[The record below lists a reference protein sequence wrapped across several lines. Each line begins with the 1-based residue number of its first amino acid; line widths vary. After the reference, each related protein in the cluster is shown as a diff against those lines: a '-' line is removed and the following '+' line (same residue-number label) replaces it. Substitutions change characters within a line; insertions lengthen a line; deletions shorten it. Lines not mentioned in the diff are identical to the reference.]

1 MNDHRDFEKYQT
13 HTVEQAARLL
23 SPSRQNAGKTPVQQM
38 SSRVLLQAVVI
49 VTISLLT
56 ITATS
61 TATAAEP
68 VAATSLEPA
77 SLFNMQSVASSLP
90 WMIGAAVLSVV
101 PAVLLMS
108 TCFVRFAVVLGLL
121 RQALGTPQVLPNQ
134 VLMALSLFLT
144 AFVMTP
150 VWTESYETGWK
161 PYANLPN
168 GAMPALEVVAPRIL
182 APIRRFMSRQ
192 IESSGNSDGV
202 WMLLDLQ
209 RQHAQQTNLPAPESY
224 DDVPLTVLLP
234 AFLLSELKT
243 GFLIGFQLFLPF
255 VVIDFVIVSVLTA
268 LGMTTMTPSTVAL
281 PFKLLLFVLI
291 DGWFLT
297 VGMLLTSVT

>member
-1 MNDHRDFEKYQT
+1 MRTRSGRRMFVAIAILILLGLLAITPSKSL
-13 HTVEQAARLL
+13 AAEAAPLE
-23 SPSRQNAGKTPVQQM
+23 PSN
-38 SSRVLLQAVVI
+38 
-49 VTISLLT
+49 LLT
-56 ITATS
+56 
-61 TATAAEP
+61 P
-68 VAATSLEPA
+68 QSLSA
-77 SLFNMQSVASSLP
+77 SLP
-90 WMIGAAVLSVV
+90 WLIGATVLSVV

-144 AFVMTP
+144 LTVMTP
-150 VWTESYETGWK
+150 VWRESYDHGWK
-161 PYANLPN
+161 PYSKTAASSSVAFEQALPK
-168 GAMPALEVVAPRIL
+168 LL

-192 IESSGNSDGV
+192 IEASDNADGV

-209 RQHAQQTNLPAPESY
+209 RQHSGETDLPEPKSY
-224 DDVPLTVLLP
+224 DEVPITVLLP

-243 GFLIGFQLFLPF
+243 GFLIGFQIFLPF
-255 VVIDFVIVSVLTA
+255 LVIDFVLASVLTA
-268 LGMTTMTPSTVAL
+268 LGLTTLTPSTVAL

-297 VGMLLTSVT
+297 VGMLLASVSSGS

>member
-1 MNDHRDFEKYQT
+1 MSTPTPRVGAGERSPGQSRLPARPVSFTRPRYVLMSLALT
-13 HTVEQAARLL
+13 GLLAAAA
-23 SPSRQNAGKTPVQQM
+23 ST
-38 SSRVLLQAVVI
+38 SS
-49 VTISLLT
+49 
-56 ITATS
+56 
-61 TATAAEP
+61 AAEP
-68 VAATSLEPA
+68 AALAPGSFITPESMKA
-77 SLFNMQSVASSLP
+77 SLP
-90 WMIGAAVLSVV
+90 WLIGATVLSLV

-144 AFVMTP
+144 FTVMTP
-150 VWTESYETGWK
+150 IWRETYETGWR
-161 PYANLPN
+161 PYSQSAETSSAAFERALPK
-168 GAMPALEVVAPRIL
+168 ML

-192 IESSGNSDGV
+192 IAASGNDDGV

-209 RQHAQQTNLPAPESY
+209 RQHAGETDTPEPKSY
-224 DDVPLTVLLP
+224 DEIPITVLLP

-243 GFLIGFQLFLPF
+243 GFLIGFRLFLPF
-255 VVIDFVIVSVLTA
+255 LVIDFVIASVLTA
-268 LGMTTMTPSTVAL
+268 LGLTTMTPSSVAL

-297 VGMLLTSVT
+297 VGMLLASVSTSG

>member
-1 MNDHRDFEKYQT
+1 MRT
-13 HTVEQAARLL
+13 HAWRRLL
-23 SPSRQNAGKTPVQQM
+23 VVAIGLL
-38 SSRVLLQAVVI
+38 VLG
-49 VTISLLT
+49 LLVLSG
-56 ITATS
+56 S
-61 TATAAEP
+61 TTLAAE
-68 VAATSLEPA
+68 AAPLEPSNLVTPQ
-77 SLFNMQSVASSLP
+77 SLSASLP
-90 WMIGAAVLSVV
+90 WLIGATVLSLV

-134 VLMALSLFLT
+134 IMMALSLFLT
-144 AFVMTP
+144 LTVMAP
-150 VWTESYETGWK
+150 VWRESYETGWK
-161 PYANLPN
+161 PYSKSADTSS
-168 GAMPALEVVAPRIL
+168 AALENALPKML

-192 IESSGNSDGV
+192 IEASGNGDGV

-209 RQHAQQTNLPAPESY
+209 RQHAGETDASEPKSY
-224 DDVPLTVLLP
+224 DDVPITVLLP

-255 VVIDFVIVSVLTA
+255 LVIDFVIASVLTA
-268 LGMTTMTPSTVAL
+268 LGLTTLTPTSVAL

-297 VGMLLTSVT
+297 VGMLLASVSS

>member
-1 MNDHRDFEKYQT
+1 MIRRI
-13 HTVEQAARLL
+13 QARRNTA
-23 SPSRQNAGKTPVQQM
+23 A
-38 SSRVLLQAVVI
+38 AVALML
-49 VTISLLT
+49 ISGT
-56 ITATS
+56 

-68 VAATSLEPA
+68 AASMALDPSALLTT
-77 SLFNMQSVASSLP
+77 QSIASSLP

-168 GAMPALEVVAPRIL
+168 GATPALEVVAPRIL
-182 APIRRFMSRQ
+182 APIRNFMSKQ
-192 IESSGNSDGV
+192 IESAGNSDGV
-202 WMLLDLQ
+202 WMLLELQ
-209 RQHAQQTNLPAPESY
+209 RQHAKQTNLPTPHSY

-255 VVIDFVIVSVLTA
+255 LVIDFVIAAVLTA
-268 LGMTTMTPSTVAL
+268 LGMTTLTPSTVSL

-297 VGMLLTSVT
+297 VGMLLTSVI

>member
-1 MNDHRDFEKYQT
+1 MKVPTVKHLSAAMVGLAALVSTGSSALASDGSPLGPT
-13 HTVEQAARLL
+13 HLISPQSL
-23 SPSRQNAGKTPVQQM
+23 SA
-38 SSRVLLQAVVI
+38 
-49 VTISLLT
+49 
-56 ITATS
+56 
-61 TATAAEP
+61 
-68 VAATSLEPA
+68 
-77 SLFNMQSVASSLP
+77 SLP
-90 WMIGAAVLSVV
+90 WLIGATVLSLV

-121 RQALGTPQVLPNQ
+121 RQALGTPQALPNQ

-144 AFVMTP
+144 FTVMAP
-150 VWTESYETGWK
+150 VWRESYETGWK
-161 PYANLPN
+161 PYAQSADGPTAAILDEALPK
-168 GAMPALEVVAPRIL
+168 ML

-192 IESSGNSDGV
+192 VEAAGNTDGV

-209 RQHAQQTNLPAPESY
+209 RRHAGEIETPEPQSY
-224 DDVPLTVLLP
+224 DDVPITVLLP

-255 VVIDFVIVSVLTA
+255 LVIDFVIASVLTA
-268 LGMTTMTPSTVAL
+268 LGLTTLTPSMVSL

-297 VGMLLTSVT
+297 VGMLLASVH

>member
-1 MNDHRDFEKYQT
+1 MSVTHRFT
-13 HTVEQAARLL
+13 RRHLPLSGIAALLMGLL
-23 SPSRQNAGKTPVQQM
+23 SVPPAS
-38 SSRVLLQAVVI
+38 
-49 VTISLLT
+49 
-56 ITATS
+56 
-61 TATAAEP
+61 AAEP
-68 VAATSLEPA
+68 VTSTALDPS
-77 SLFNMQSVASSLP
+77 SLLTTQSVASSLP

-121 RQALGTPQVLPNQ
+121 RQALGTPQILPNQ

-168 GAMPALEVVAPRIL
+168 GASPSLEVVAPRIL

-209 RQHAQQTNLPAPESY
+209 RQHAKQANLPTPQSY

-243 GFLIGFQLFLPF
+243 GFMIGFQLFLPF
-255 VVIDFVIVSVLTA
+255 LVIDFVIASVLTA
-268 LGMTTMTPSTVAL
+268 LGLTTMTPSNVSL

-297 VGMLLTSVT
+297 VGMLLASVN

>member
-1 MNDHRDFEKYQT
+1 MINLFGVWRSSVIIGRHRTFRGCFL
-13 HTVEQAARLL
+13 VALF
-23 SPSRQNAGKTPVQQM
+23 
-38 SSRVLLQAVVI
+38 VLLAF
-49 VTISLLT
+49 TSNATAAAEPTTSTEFDPSSLLT
-56 ITATS
+56 T
-61 TATAAEP
+61 
-68 VAATSLEPA
+68 
-77 SLFNMQSVASSLP
+77 QSIASSLP

-108 TCFVRFAVVLGLL
+108 TSFVRIAVVLGLL

-161 PYANLPN
+161 PYANQPN
-168 GAMPALEVVAPRIL
+168 GASPALEIVAPRIL

-209 RQHAQQTNLPAPESY
+209 RQHAKQNHLPTPQSY

-255 VVIDFVIVSVLTA
+255 LVIDFVIASVLTA
-268 LGMTTMTPSTVAL
+268 LGMTTMTPSTVSL
-281 PFKLLLFVLI
+281 PFKLLLFVMI

-297 VGMLLTSVT
+297 VGMLLTSVS

>member
-1 MNDHRDFEKYQT
+1 MNRKHDVSTTPNPRGLLRI
-13 HTVEQAARLL
+13 AALL
-23 SPSRQNAGKTPVQQM
+23 LIA
-38 SSRVLLQAVVI
+38 LL
-49 VTISLLT
+49 LLT
-56 ITATS
+56 S
-61 TATAAEP
+61 PLSAAEP
-68 VAATSLEPA
+68 VASNALDPSSLITTQ
-77 SLFNMQSVASSLP
+77 SLSSSLP
-90 WMIGAAVLSVV
+90 WLIGATVLSVA

-108 TCFVRFAVVLGLL
+108 TCFARFAIVLGLL
-121 RQALGTPQVLPNQ
+121 RQALGTPQILPNQ

-144 AFVMTP
+144 AFVMMP

-168 GAMPALEVVAPRIL
+168 GASPSLEVVAPRML
-182 APIRRFMSRQ
+182 APVRRFMSRQ
-192 IESSGNSDGV
+192 IEAAGNSDGV

-209 RQHAQQTNLPAPESY
+209 RQHAKQSHLPAPQSY

-255 VVIDFVIVSVLTA
+255 LVIDFVIASVLTA
-268 LGMTTMTPSTVAL
+268 LGLTTMTPATVSL

-297 VGMLLTSVT
+297 VGMLLSSVSP

>member
-1 MNDHRDFEKYQT
+1 M
-13 HTVEQAARLL
+13 RLL
-23 SPSRQNAGKTPVQQM
+23 TSKRWLVVAVGLI
-38 SSRVLLQAVVI
+38 VLG
-49 VTISLLT
+49 LLVLSG
-56 ITATS
+56 S
-61 TATAAEP
+61 TALAAE
-68 VAATSLEPA
+68 AAPLEPSNLVSPQ
-77 SLFNMQSVASSLP
+77 SLSASLP
-90 WMIGAAVLSVV
+90 WLIGATVLSLV

-134 VLMALSLFLT
+134 VMMALSLFLT
-144 AFVMTP
+144 FTVMAP
-150 VWTESYETGWK
+150 VWRESYETGWK
-161 PYANLPN
+161 PYSQSAGNSTVAFEKALPK
-168 GAMPALEVVAPRIL
+168 ML

-192 IESSGNSDGV
+192 IEAAGNADGV

-209 RQHAQQTNLPAPESY
+209 RQHAGETDKPEPKSY
-224 DDVPLTVLLP
+224 DDVPINVLLP

-255 VVIDFVIVSVLTA
+255 LVIDFVIASVLTA
-268 LGMTTMTPSTVAL
+268 LGLTTLTPTSVAL

-297 VGMLLTSVT
+297 VGMLLASVSMTG

>member
-1 MNDHRDFEKYQT
+1 MKIVVGNVSKVLRLVLVVWLLNSST
-13 HTVEQAARLL
+13 ILAAE
-23 SPSRQNAGKTPVQQM
+23 SGVAFDPSQ
-38 SSRVLLQAVVI
+38 I
-49 VTISLLT
+49 VTPQSIS
-56 ITATS
+56 
-61 TATAAEP
+61 
-68 VAATSLEPA
+68 
-77 SLFNMQSVASSLP
+77 SSLP
-90 WMIGAAVLSVV
+90 WLIGATVLSVV

-134 VLMALSLFLT
+134 ILMGLSLFLT
-144 AFVMTP
+144 VCVMAP
-150 VWTESYETGWK
+150 VWQESYDTGWK
-161 PYANLPN
+161 PYATANN
-168 GAMPALEVVAPRIL
+168 GQSVSVDVVANKTL

-192 IESSGNSDGV
+192 IEASGNSDGV

-209 RQHAQQTNLPAPESY
+209 RQHAKQTGLPEPSSY

-255 VVIDFVIVSVLTA
+255 LVIEFVIASVLTG
-268 LGMTTMTPSTVAL
+268 LGLTTLTPSIVSL

-297 VGMLLTSVT
+297 VGMLLASVSMTG

>member
-1 MNDHRDFEKYQT
+1 MTSRTRSVSEGERSIDLIRGKVFRS
-13 HTVEQAARLL
+13 ARPRSRCGLIWLIVFGLL
-23 SPSRQNAGKTPVQQM
+23 A
-38 SSRVLLQAVVI
+38 
-49 VTISLLT
+49 LT
-56 ITATS
+56 ES
-61 TATAAEP
+61 TALAAEVTP
-68 VAATSLEPA
+68 LEPS
-77 SLFNMQSVASSLP
+77 SLVTPQSLTASLP
-90 WMIGAAVLSVV
+90 WLIGATVLSLV

-144 AFVMTP
+144 FTVMTP
-150 VWTESYETGWK
+150 VWRESYETGWQ
-161 PYANLPN
+161 PYSKSAGNSSAAFEKALPK
-168 GAMPALEVVAPRIL
+168 MI

-192 IESSGNSDGV
+192 IEASGNADGV

-209 RQHAQQTNLPAPESY
+209 RQHAGETDSPEPKSY
-224 DDVPLTVLLP
+224 DDVPISVLLP
-234 AFLLSELKT
+234 SFLLSELKT

-255 VVIDFVIVSVLTA
+255 LVIDFVIASVLTA
-268 LGMTTMTPSTVAL
+268 LGLTTMTPSSVAL

-297 VGMLLTSVT
+297 VGMLLASVH

>member
-1 MNDHRDFEKYQT
+1 MSNRRFITSRRLQF
-13 HTVEQAARLL
+13 VRNAAVLI
-23 SPSRQNAGKTPVQQM
+23 
-38 SSRVLLQAVVI
+38 VLLLAA
-49 VTISLLT
+49 
-56 ITATS
+56 TA
-61 TATAAEP
+61 ATAAEP
-68 VAATSLEPA
+68 AASA
-77 SLFNMQSVASSLP
+77 SLDPSSLLTTQSVASSLP

-168 GAMPALEVVAPRIL
+168 GASLSLEVVAPRVL

-209 RQHAQQTNLPAPESY
+209 RQHAKQSNLPAPQSY

-255 VVIDFVIVSVLTA
+255 LVIDFVIVSVLTA
-268 LGMTTMTPSTVAL
+268 LGMTTLTPSTVSL

-297 VGMLLTSVT
+297 VGMLLTSVN